1 MTNTELWL
9 LGPLVGLLVARL
21 AWLWQGGRLVQPVDW
36 TADERFYGKL
46 AAASM
51 AIAAIAAGV
60 MAAYVATRVPWID
73 NFTGLLGRPPIV
85 HGRPTLSQPTGAYLF
100 GTPLR
105 IALAAIAL
113 TDPLALRIMRFRGPR
128 DLVLRVIPLIALAL
142 AVYSINVSIGALAAA
157 GVPAN

>member
-1 MTNTELWL
+1 
-9 LGPLVGLLVARL
+9 
-21 AWLWQGGRLVQPVDW
+21 
-36 TADERFYGKL
+36 
-46 AAASM
+46 M

-100 GTPLR
+100 GTPLH

-128 DLVLRVIPLIALAL
+128 GLVLRVIPLIALAL
-142 AVYSINVSIGALAAA
+142 AVYSISVSIGALAAA
-157 GVPAN
+157 I